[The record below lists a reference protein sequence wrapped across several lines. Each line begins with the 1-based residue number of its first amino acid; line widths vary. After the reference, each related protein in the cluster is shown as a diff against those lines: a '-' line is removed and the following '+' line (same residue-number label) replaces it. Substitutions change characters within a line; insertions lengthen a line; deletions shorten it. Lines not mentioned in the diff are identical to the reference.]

1 MRTLYLDLGMGIA
14 GDMFSAALFDL
25 LNEDQKQEYLKTV
38 NSLGLD
44 GVRVSAETVSSS
56 GICGVHMRV
65 LVHGQEEVGQ
75 GLHEKDQEAQ
85 AADSQE
91 KCQPDPETDQHEG
104 HQLAQETDQHED
116 CQPEPETDRKG
127 ERLLEHRTH
136 RSEHSHTHHGI
147 GEIHHIV
154 AGFDIS
160 EGVKSHI
167 LAIYGEIAKAESAVH
182 GMPVE
187 EIHFHEVGSLDAIVD
202 VTSACLLMDMLAADR
217 VTASPVRVGYG
228 QVRAA
233 HGLLP
238 VPAPATALL
247 LRGLPVYA
255 GQIEGELCTPTG
267 AAIIRHFVRDFGPMP
282 AMRLSEI
289 GYGIGGKKYT
299 SLNAVRAFLG
309 ETDREGDRIC
319 ELTCNLDDMTAERL
333 GFAMDRLYAAGA
345 AEVYMVPATMKKSR
359 PGVVLVVL
367 CQEEQRQALVESIFK
382 YTTTLGIR
390 ESIQQRYILDR
401 RIETVDTD
409 LGPIRKKLALGY
421 GVNRAKYEYDDLARI
436 ARERSCSIEDVI
448 AGIKE

>member
-56 GICGVHMRV
+56 GICGVHMQV
-65 LVHGQEEVGQ
+65 LVHGQEEAGQ
-75 GLHEKDQEAQ
+75 DLHEKDQEI
-85 AADSQE
+85 DR
-91 KCQPDPETDQHEG
+91 HEG
-104 HQLAQETDQHED
+104 HQLAQGTDQHED
-116 CQPEPETDRKG
+116 CQPETDRNG

-136 RSEHSHTHHGI
+136 ESEHSHTHHGI

-154 AGFDIS
+154 ADFDIS
-160 EGVKSHI
+160 EEVKSHI

-202 VTSACLLMDMLAADR
+202 VTSACLLMNMLAADR

-255 GQIEGELCTPTG
+255 GRIEGELCTPTG
-267 AAIIRHFVRDFGPMP
+267 AAIIRHFVQDFGPMP

-390 ESIQQRYILDR
+390 ESIQQRYILGR

-409 LGPIRKKLALGY
+409 LGPIRKKLASGY

>member
-1 MRTLYLDLGMGIA
+1 MRALYLDLGMGIA

-65 LVHGQEEVGQ
+65 LVHGQEEAGQ
-75 GLHEKDQEAQ
+75 DLHEKDQEI
-85 AADSQE
+85 DR
-91 KCQPDPETDQHEG
+91 HEG
-104 HQLAQETDQHED
+104 HQLAQGTDQHED
-116 CQPEPETDRKG
+116 CQPETDRKG
-127 ERLLEHRTH
+127 ERLLEYRTH
-136 RSEHSHTHHGI
+136 GSEHSHTHHGI

-160 EGVKSHI
+160 EEVKSHI

-390 ESIQQRYILDR
+390 ESIQQRYILGR

-409 LGPIRKKLALGY
+409 LGPIRKKLASGY

>member
-25 LNEDQKQEYLKTV
+25 LNEDQKQEHLKTV

-65 LVHGQEEVGQ
+65 LVHGQEEAGQ
-75 GLHEKDQEAQ
+75 DLYEKDQEI
-85 AADSQE
+85 DR
-91 KCQPDPETDQHEG
+91 HEG
-104 HQLAQETDQHED
+104 YQLAQGTDQHED
-116 CQPEPETDRKG
+116 CQPETDRKG

-136 RSEHSHTHHGI
+136 GSEHSHTHHGI

-154 AGFDIS
+154 AGFDIP
-160 EGVKSHI
+160 EEVKSHI

-267 AAIIRHFVRDFGPMP
+267 AAIIRHFVQDFGPMP

-390 ESIQQRYILDR
+390 ESIRQRYILDR

-409 LGPIRKKLALGY
+409 LGPIRKKLASGY

>member
-65 LVHGQEEVGQ
+65 LVHGQEEAGQ
-75 GLHEKDQEAQ
+75 DLHEKDQEI
-85 AADSQE
+85 DR
-91 KCQPDPETDQHEG
+91 HEG
-104 HQLAQETDQHED
+104 HQLEQGTDQHED

-160 EGVKSHI
+160 EEVKSHI
-167 LAIYGEIAKAESAVH
+167 LAIYGEIAKTESAVH

-390 ESIQQRYILDR
+390 ESIQQRYILGR

>member
-65 LVHGQEEVGQ
+65 LVHGQEEAGQ
-75 GLHEKDQEAQ
+75 DLHEKDQEI
-85 AADSQE
+85 DR
-91 KCQPDPETDQHEG
+91 HEG
-104 HQLAQETDQHED
+104 HQLAQGTDQHED
-116 CQPEPETDRKG
+116 CQPETDRKG

-160 EGVKSHI
+160 EEVKSHI

-267 AAIIRHFVRDFGPMP
+267 AAIIRHFVQDFGPMP

-409 LGPIRKKLALGY
+409 LGPIRKKLASGY

>member
-65 LVHGQEEVGQ
+65 LVHGQEEAGQ
-75 GLHEKDQEAQ
+75 DLYEKDQEI
-85 AADSQE
+85 
-91 KCQPDPETDQHEG
+91 DQHEE
-104 HQLAQETDQHED
+104 HQLAQGTDQHED

-136 RSEHSHTHHGI
+136 RSEHNHTHHGI

-160 EGVKSHI
+160 EEVKSHI

-267 AAIIRHFVRDFGPMP
+267 AAIIRHFVQDFGPMP

-390 ESIQQRYILDR
+390 ESIQQRYILGR

-409 LGPIRKKLALGY
+409 LGPIRKKLASGY

>member
-25 LNEDQKQEYLKTV
+25 LDEDQKQEYLKTV

-65 LVHGQEEVGQ
+65 LVHGQEEAGQ
-75 GLHEKDQEAQ
+75 DLHEKDQEI
-85 AADSQE
+85 DRY
-91 KCQPDPETDQHEG
+91 EG
-104 HQLAQETDQHED
+104 HQLAQGTDQHED
-116 CQPEPETDRKG
+116 CQPETDRKG
-127 ERLLEHRTH
+127 ERLLEHGTH
-136 RSEHSHTHHGI
+136 ESEHSHTHHGI

-160 EGVKSHI
+160 EEVKSHI

-228 QVRAA
+228 QIRAA

-267 AAIIRHFVRDFGPMP
+267 AAIIRHFVQDFGPMP

-390 ESIQQRYILDR
+390 ESIQQRYILGR

-409 LGPIRKKLALGY
+409 WGPIRKKFASGY

>member
-1 MRTLYLDLGMGIA
+1 MRILYLDLGMGIA

-75 GLHEKDQEAQ
+75 DLHEKDQEI
-85 AADSQE
+85 DR
-91 KCQPDPETDQHEG
+91 HEG
-104 HQLAQETDQHED
+104 HQLSQGADQHED

-160 EGVKSHI
+160 EEVKSHI
-167 LAIYGEIAKAESAVH
+167 LAIYEEIAKAESAVH

-345 AEVYMVPATMKKSR
+345 VEVYMVPATMKKSR

-390 ESIQQRYILDR
+390 ESIQQRYILGR

>member
-56 GICGVHMRV
+56 GICGVHMQV
-65 LVHGQEEVGQ
+65 LVHGQEEAGQ
-75 GLHEKDQEAQ
+75 DLHEKDQEI
-85 AADSQE
+85 DR
-91 KCQPDPETDQHEG
+91 HED
-104 HQLAQETDQHED
+104 HQLTQGTDQHED

-127 ERLLEHRTH
+127 ERLLEYRTH
-136 RSEHSHTHHGI
+136 GLEHSHTHHGI

-160 EGVKSHI
+160 EEVKSHI

-255 GQIEGELCTPTG
+255 GRIEGELCTPTG
-267 AAIIRHFVRDFGPMP
+267 AAIIRHFVQDFGPMP

-390 ESIQQRYILDR
+390 ESIQQRYILGR

-409 LGPIRKKLALGY
+409 LGPIRKKLASGY

>member
-56 GICGVHMRV
+56 GICGVHMQV
-65 LVHGQEEVGQ
+65 LVHGQEEAGQ
-75 GLHEKDQEAQ
+75 DLHEKDQEI
-85 AADSQE
+85 DR
-91 KCQPDPETDQHEG
+91 HED
-104 HQLAQETDQHED
+104 HQLTQGTDQHED

-136 RSEHSHTHHGI
+136 GSEHSYTHHGI

-160 EGVKSHI
+160 EEVKSHI

-390 ESIQQRYILDR
+390 ESIQQRYILGR

>member
-65 LVHGQEEVGQ
+65 LVHGQEEAGQ
-75 GLHEKDQEAQ
+75 DLHEKDQEI
-85 AADSQE
+85 DR
-91 KCQPDPETDQHEG
+91 HEG
-104 HQLAQETDQHED
+104 HQLSQGTDQHED
-116 CQPEPETDRKG
+116 CQSEPETDRKG

-160 EGVKSHI
+160 EEVKSHI

-345 AEVYMVPATMKKSR
+345 ADVYMVPATMKKSR

-390 ESIQQRYILDR
+390 ESIQQRYILGR

>member
-25 LNEDQKQEYLKTV
+25 LNEDQRQGYLKTV

-75 GLHEKDQEAQ
+75 DLHEKDQEAQ

-91 KCQPDPETDQHEG
+91 KCQPDPETDRHEG
-104 HQLAQETDQHED
+104 HQLVQGTDQHED
-116 CQPEPETDRKG
+116 CQPEADRKG

-136 RSEHSHTHHGI
+136 ESEHSHTHHGI
-147 GEIHHIV
+147 VEIHHIV

-160 EGVKSHI
+160 EEVKSHI

-238 VPAPATALL
+238 RLPRPRLCFCAVCLSTRARSKESSAHRQGPRSSVILSKTSVRCLPCACLRSVMGSEARNTLVSMPFAL
-247 LRGLPVYA
+247 
-255 GQIEGELCTPTG
+255 
-267 AAIIRHFVRDFGPMP
+267 
-282 AMRLSEI
+282 S
-289 GYGIGGKKYT
+289 
-299 SLNAVRAFLG
+299 
-309 ETDREGDRIC
+309 
-319 ELTCNLDDMTAERL
+319 
-333 GFAMDRLYAAGA
+333 
-345 AEVYMVPATMKKSR
+345 
-359 PGVVLVVL
+359 
-367 CQEEQRQALVESIFK
+367 
-382 YTTTLGIR
+382 
-390 ESIQQRYILDR
+390 
-401 RIETVDTD
+401 
-409 LGPIRKKLALGY
+409 
-421 GVNRAKYEYDDLARI
+421 
-436 ARERSCSIEDVI
+436 
-448 AGIKE
+448 

>member
-65 LVHGQEEVGQ
+65 LVYGQEEAGQ
-75 GLHEKDQEAQ
+75 DLYEKDQEAQ

-104 HQLAQETDQHED
+104 HQLAQGTDQHED
-116 CQPEPETDRKG
+116 CQPETDRKG

-136 RSEHSHTHHGI
+136 RSERSHTHHGI

-160 EGVKSHI
+160 EEVKSHI

-390 ESIQQRYILDR
+390 ESIRQRYILDR

-409 LGPIRKKLALGY
+409 LGPIRKKLASGY

>member
-56 GICGVHMRV
+56 GICGVHMQV
-65 LVHGQEEVGQ
+65 LVHGQEEAGQ
-75 GLHEKDQEAQ
+75 DLHEKDQEI
-85 AADSQE
+85 DR
-91 KCQPDPETDQHEG
+91 HED
-104 HQLAQETDQHED
+104 HQLTQGTDQHED

-136 RSEHSHTHHGI
+136 GLEHSHTHHGI

-160 EGVKSHI
+160 EEVKSHI

-390 ESIQQRYILDR
+390 ESIQQRYILGR

>member
-1 MRTLYLDLGMGIA
+1 MRALYLDLGMGIA

-56 GICGVHMRV
+56 GICGVHMQV
-65 LVHGQEEVGQ
+65 LVHGQEEAGQ
-75 GLHEKDQEAQ
+75 DLHEKDQEI
-85 AADSQE
+85 DR
-91 KCQPDPETDQHEG
+91 HEG
-104 HQLAQETDQHED
+104 HQLAQGMDQHED
-116 CQPEPETDRKG
+116 CQPETDRKG

-136 RSEHSHTHHGI
+136 ESEHSHTHHGI

-160 EGVKSHI
+160 EEVKSHI

-182 GMPVE
+182 GMPAE

-390 ESIQQRYILDR
+390 ESIQQRYILGR

-409 LGPIRKKLALGY
+409 LGPIRKKLASGY

>member
-65 LVHGQEEVGQ
+65 LVHGQEEAGQ
-75 GLHEKDQEAQ
+75 DLHEKDQEI
-85 AADSQE
+85 DR
-91 KCQPDPETDQHEG
+91 HEG
-104 HQLAQETDQHED
+104 HQLSQGTDQHED

-160 EGVKSHI
+160 EEVKSHI

-390 ESIQQRYILDR
+390 ESIQQRYILGR

>member
-1 MRTLYLDLGMGIA
+1 MRALYLDLGMGIA

-44 GVRVSAETVSSS
+44 GVRVSAETVSRS

-75 GLHEKDQEAQ
+75 DLHEKDQEI
-85 AADSQE
+85 DR
-91 KCQPDPETDQHEG
+91 HED
-104 HQLAQETDQHED
+104 HQLTQGTDQHED
-116 CQPEPETDRKG
+116 CQPETDRKG

-136 RSEHSHTHHGI
+136 ESEHSHTHHGI

-160 EGVKSHI
+160 EEVKSHI

-255 GQIEGELCTPTG
+255 GQIEGELCTPRG
-267 AAIIRHFVRDFGPMP
+267 AAIIRHFVQDFGPMP

-367 CQEEQRQALVESIFK
+367 CQEGQRQALVESIFK

-390 ESIQQRYILDR
+390 ESIQQRYILGR

-409 LGPIRKKLALGY
+409 LGPIRKKFALGY

>member
-65 LVHGQEEVGQ
+65 LVHGQEEAGQ
-75 GLHEKDQEAQ
+75 DLHEKDQEI
-85 AADSQE
+85 DR
-91 KCQPDPETDQHEG
+91 HEE
-104 HQLAQETDQHED
+104 HQLAQGTDQHED
-116 CQPEPETDRKG
+116 CQPETDRKG

-136 RSEHSHTHHGI
+136 ESEHSHTHHGI

-160 EGVKSHI
+160 EEVKSHI

-267 AAIIRHFVRDFGPMP
+267 AAIIRHFVQDFGPMP

-345 AEVYMVPATMKKSR
+345 AEVYMVPVTMKKSR

-390 ESIQQRYILDR
+390 ESIQQRYILGR

-409 LGPIRKKLALGY
+409 LGPIRKKLASGY